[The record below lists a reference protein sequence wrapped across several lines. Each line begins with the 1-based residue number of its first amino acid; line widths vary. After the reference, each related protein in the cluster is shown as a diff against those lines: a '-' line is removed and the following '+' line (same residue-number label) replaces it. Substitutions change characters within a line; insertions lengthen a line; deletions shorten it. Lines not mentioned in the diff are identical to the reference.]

1 VDQISRALRKPCFWS
16 AGQQRP
22 FSHALKTPFSRRFLG
37 FVASAIVGAPKQVSQ
52 AERAFESLSFL
63 FAGFL
68 GFAASA
74 QAAN

>member
-1 VDQISRALRKPCFWS
+1 MDQISHALRKPCFCS
-16 AGQQRP
+16 AGQRHP
-22 FSHALKTPFSRRFLG
+22 FSDALKAPFSRRFLG
-37 FVASAIVGAPKQVSQ
+37 FSASVIARTPQEVSQ